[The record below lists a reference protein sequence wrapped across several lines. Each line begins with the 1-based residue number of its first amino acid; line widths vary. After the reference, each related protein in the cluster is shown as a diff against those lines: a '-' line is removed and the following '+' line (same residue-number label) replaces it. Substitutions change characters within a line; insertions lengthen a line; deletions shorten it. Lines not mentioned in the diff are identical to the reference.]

1 MMTIVLGEPSQKT
14 LDLYGQISDDGVYV
28 QGVDFEKIEDIAVSH
43 PITIVIDGMAPN
55 YDFYKE
61 AVSRMSDQV
70 GIIYGDY
77 VSIQDGHNI
86 VRLNNSYRM
95 SFPNVPLLGSVIS
108 PSFFYQIT
116 DFMKDLKSCN
126 VSTKI
131 DPNLSIFVDCCPQ
144 HFPGVAF
151 II

>member
-1 MMTIVLGEPSQKT
+1 MTIIVLGEPSQNT
-14 LDLYGQISDDGVYV
+14 LEVYRPVSDDIYV
-28 QGVDFEKIEDIAVSH
+28 QGVDFERIEDITVSK
-43 PITIVIDGMAPN
+43 PVTIVIDGMIPN
-55 YDFYKE
+55 HSFYKE
-61 AVSRMSDQV
+61 AFSRMSDQI

-77 VSIQDGHNI
+77 VSIQDGYKI
-86 VRLNNSYRM
+86 VRLNNSYCM
-95 SFPNVPLLGSVIS
+95 SFPNVPLLGSAIS

-116 DFMKDLKSCN
+116 DFMKELKSCN

-131 DPNLSIFVDCCPQ
+131 DPNLSIFADCCPQ